1 MRVAILGLLALMV
14 GGATIFFAK
23 EWLATERA
31 TSAQA
36 PAPIPT
42 TQVLVAAL
50 DMPPGHFIK
59 PEDLLW
65 QPWPEDSVVDT
76 YILQTPEAMD
86 ELAGTVVRNII
97 GTGEPVTENRLVRP
111 GDRGFLAAV
120 LQAGM
125 RAVSVPVNETSG
137 IAGLIF
143 PGDHVDVI
151 LTHAV
156 QQQTSIGLQTR
167 QVSET
172 VLTNV
177 RVLAIDQSVSL
188 SGPAGSVADTA
199 TLEVTPQQAEK
210 ISVMMQIGQLS
221 LSLRS
226 LSETFTTASDN
237 GHTVTLDTDVS
248 SLIEVP
254 AEVQAAPQAPPPP
267 PQVTVV
273 RGGQST
279 IVQQSAPAPGATPP
293 ADPGAIDPG
302 AIDPGATDPGGEPTP
317 EAALRLN

>member
-31 TSAQA
+31 STAQGQ

-42 TQVLVAAL
+42 TQVLVATV
-50 DMPPGHFIK
+50 DMSPGHFVK
-59 PEDLLW
+59 PDDLRW
-65 QPWPEDSVVDT
+65 QPWPKDSVVPT
-76 YILQTPEAMD
+76 YILESDEAMD
-86 ELAGTVVRNII
+86 DLSGTVVRTMI
-97 GTGEPVTENRLVRP
+97 GSGEPVTENRLVRP

-120 LQAGM
+120 LLPGM

-137 IAGLIF
+137 IAGLIY

-156 QQQTSIGLQTR
+156 QQASAVGIQTR

-177 RVLAIDQSVSL
+177 RVLAIDQNVSL
-188 SGPAGSVADTA
+188 QGPTGAVADTA
-199 TLEVTPQQAEK
+199 TLEVSPQQAEK
-210 ISVMMQIGQLS
+210 VSVMMQIGRLS

-226 LSETFTTASDN
+226 LAEASSPASPDN
-237 GHTVTLDTDVS
+237 THTVTMDTDVS
-248 SLIEVP
+248 SLIERP
-254 AEVQAAPQAPPPP
+254 APEAEAGPPPP
-267 PQVTVV
+267 EPAPQVTIV

-279 IVQQSAPAPGATPP
+279 IMQQAAPPSATPP
-293 ADPGAIDPG
+293 AVTPPGDAEI
-302 AIDPGATDPGGEPTP
+302 GEAPSP
-317 EAALRLN
+317 EANLRLN